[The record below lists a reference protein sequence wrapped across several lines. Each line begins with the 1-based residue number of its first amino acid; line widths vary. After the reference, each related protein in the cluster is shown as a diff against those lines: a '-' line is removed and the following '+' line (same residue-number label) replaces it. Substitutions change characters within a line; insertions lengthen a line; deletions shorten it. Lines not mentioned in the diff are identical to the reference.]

1 MPCHYLLDCIISA
14 YATGMKRLVIGTRG
28 SKLARTQTEW
38 VADRLRKA
46 HKTLAIEIKVV
57 RTTGDRDQSTPLP
70 AIGSK
75 GLFTQEL
82 DQELLDGKIDCAV
95 HSMKDLPTDLP
106 DGITIL
112 AVPDR
117 EQPHDVLISREGLRF
132 LELPRGA
139 TVGTGSIRRRAQLR
153 CIRDDLEYADIRGN
167 VDTRITKL
175 THGDYQAIILAAAGL
190 RRLGLEEQITE
201 MFEPSV
207 VLPAV
212 GQGALAITGRKGD
225 KTTRDTLRPIGDL
238 NTRRS
243 VTSERAFLSVLGGG
257 CHVPIAAH
265 ARVTGRQLQLEG
277 LVIAPDGTARVRD
290 RITGPAKDAAML
302 GVQLGERLLKLGAGS
317 ILQSLNQT

>member
-1 MPCHYLLDCIISA
+1 MPCHHLRDCIISA
-14 YATGMKRLVIGTRG
+14 YATDMKRLVIGTRG

-38 VADRLRKA
+38 VADRLRES
-46 HKTLAIEIKVV
+46 HKTLAIEIKII

-70 AIGSK
+70 AIGGK

-82 DQELLDGKIDCAV
+82 DQELFDGKIDCAV

-106 DGITIL
+106 DGIIIL
-112 AVPDR
+112 TVPDR
-117 EQPHDVLISREGLRF
+117 EQPHDALISREGLRF

-139 TVGTGSIRRRAQLR
+139 TVGTGSLRRIAQLR

-167 VDTRITKL
+167 VDTRIKKL
-175 THGDYQAIILAAAGL
+175 THGDYEAVILAAAGL

-201 MFEPSV
+201 MFEPNV

-212 GQGALAITGRKGD
+212 GQGALAVTGRKRD

-265 ARVTGRQLQLEG
+265 AQVKGRQLQLEG
-277 LVIAPDGTARVRD
+277 LVIAPDGAARVRD

-302 GVQLGERLLKLGAGS
+302 GAQLGERLLKLGAGS
-317 ILQSLNQT
+317 ILQALNHI